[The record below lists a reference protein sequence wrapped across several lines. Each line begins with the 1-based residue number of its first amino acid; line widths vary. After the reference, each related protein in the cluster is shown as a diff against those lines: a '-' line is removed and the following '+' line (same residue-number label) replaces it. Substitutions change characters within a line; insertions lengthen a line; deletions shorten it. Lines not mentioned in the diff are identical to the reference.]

1 MENINQATSAQ
12 LIDTTTSSLAT
23 ATTTNPELPGA
34 DNLKLGS
41 TTSSGSHLEQQ
52 QSLVKQKEA
61 ELKEMQ
67 NQIESYN
74 QMVTQLFSQREM
86 AVKRLSDMDIQIQ
99 ELNRL
104 LEAERISVEAKDREL
119 KSKRTKLQALKS
131 EEDEL
136 TSKLKSTKQ
145 ELSVTTDN
153 LSNIQT
159 NEAQIQAKLAE
170 LKQFLAT
177 TNSTL
182 DDIEKAITYKDTIKL
197 SALCDQP
204 LKPPSPLTT
213 NTLLTNGVKI
223 QDSISAGMTT
233 IQDPFGQDQNVDPF
247 ADNDPF
253 ASEDNLFGFDGH
265 ERPFQIPE
273 DDPFAPPPQGGGGGN
288 SSGF

>member
-1 MENINQATSAQ
+1 MENINQPQ
-12 LIDTTTSSLAT
+12 LIDTAPSMATTITNPTEMAGANNNLILGDTSSI
-23 ATTTNPELPGA
+23 
-34 DNLKLGS
+34 GS
-41 TTSSGSHLEQQ
+41 GGSNLEQQ
-52 QSLVKQKEA
+52 QSLVRQKEA

-74 QMVTQLFSQREM
+74 QMVTQLTSQREM

-99 ELNRL
+99 ELNRM
-104 LEAERISVEAKDREL
+104 LEAERLTVEAKDQEL

-136 TSKLKSTKQ
+136 TTKFRSTKQ
-145 ELSVTTDN
+145 ELDVATNSLSSV
-153 LSNIQT
+153 QT
-159 NEAQIQAKLAE
+159 NETQIQSKLTE
-170 LKQFLAT
+170 LKQFLAK

-213 NTLLTNGVKI
+213 NTLLTNGVKL
-223 QDSISAGMTT
+223 QDSISTPVATT
-233 IQDPFGQDQNVDPF
+233 AQDPFGQDQNVDPF

-253 ASEDNLFGFDGH
+253 DSEDNLFGFESH
-265 ERPFQIPE
+265 EQPFQIPK
-273 DDPFAPPPQGGGGGN
+273 DDPFAPSN
-288 SSGF
+288 DGF